1 MILFGTQQHFLYC
14 VCRQKIRFQR
24 KGAIV
29 EITNAA
35 VSVVA
40 VQMKS
45 VPAQEMLCEAVQL
58 IQGTISIAAGN
69 LQKCHPTEGKPYPL
83 PTTEVYKVIYCCIY
97 YAAVLRIFI
106 AQHTQ
111 RLDCHSVGKMAVRFL
126 QGFIGRKH
134 QPGFCIY
141 AQRCKFGLYCMPI
154 AAGVAKLVLDLY
166 QSVEQIVQ
174 QR

>member
-35 VSVVA
+35 VFVVA

-45 VPAQEMLCEAVQL
+45 VRAQEMLCEAMQL
-58 IQGTISIAAGN
+58 IQSTISIAAGN

-83 PTTEVYKVIYCCIY
+83 PTTEVYKVVYCCMQY
-97 YAAVLRIFI
+97 
-106 AQHTQ
+106 
-111 RLDCHSVGKMAVRFL
+111 DE
-126 QGFIGRKH
+126 RKV
-134 QPGFCIY
+134 
-141 AQRCKFGLYCMPI
+141 ATMPK
-154 AAGVAKLVLDLY
+154 APA
-166 QSVEQIVQ
+166 
-174 QR
+174 RRH

>member
-1 MILFGTQQHFLYC
+1 MILFGTQQHFLYR
-14 VCRQKIRFQR
+14 VSRQKIRFQR

-35 VSVVA
+35 VFVVA

-58 IQGTISIAAGN
+58 IQSTISIAAGN

-83 PTTEVYKVIYCCIY
+83 PATEVYKVIYCCIY
-97 YAAVLRIFI
+97 YASILRVFI

-111 RLDCHSVGKMAVRFL
+111 RFDCHSVRKMAVRFL
-126 QGFIGRKH
+126 QGFIR
-134 QPGFCIY
+134 
-141 AQRCKFGLYCMPI
+141 
-154 AAGVAKLVLDLY
+154 
-166 QSVEQIVQ
+166 
-174 QR
+174 

>member
-1 MILFGTQQHFLYC
+1 MILFGAQQHFLYC

-35 VSVVA
+35 VFVVA

-45 VPAQEMLCEAVQL
+45 VRAQEILRETMQL
-58 IQGTISIAAGN
+58 IQSAISIVAGN

-83 PTTEVYKVIYCCIY
+83 PAAELYKMVYRCIY
-97 YAAVLRIFI
+97 YAAVLQIFI

-111 RLDCHSVGKMAVRFL
+111 RLDRHSVGKMAVRFL
-126 QGFIGRKH
+126 
-134 QPGFCIY
+134 
-141 AQRCKFGLYCMPI
+141 
-154 AAGVAKLVLDLY
+154 
-166 QSVEQIVQ
+166 
-174 QR
+174 

>member
-35 VSVVA
+35 VFVVA

-45 VPAQEMLCEAVQL
+45 VRAQEILREAMQL
-58 IQGTISIAAGN
+58 IQSTISIVAGN

-83 PTTEVYKVIYCCIY
+83 PTTELYMCTGSQIRYAKKLTVY
-97 YAAVLRIFI
+97 
-106 AQHTQ
+106 
-111 RLDCHSVGKMAVRFL
+111 SW
-126 QGFIGRKH
+126 
-134 QPGFCIY
+134 
-141 AQRCKFGLYCMPI
+141 
-154 AAGVAKLVLDLY
+154 
-166 QSVEQIVQ
+166 
-174 QR
+174 

>member
-1 MILFGTQQHFLYC
+1 MILFGTQQHFLYR
-14 VCRQKIRFQR
+14 VSRQKIRFQR

-35 VSVVA
+35 VFVVA

-58 IQGTISIAAGN
+58 IQSTISIAAGD

-106 AQHTQ
+106 AQHT
-111 RLDCHSVGKMAVRFL
+111 
-126 QGFIGRKH
+126 
-134 QPGFCIY
+134 
-141 AQRCKFGLYCMPI
+141 
-154 AAGVAKLVLDLY
+154 
-166 QSVEQIVQ
+166 
-174 QR
+174 